1 VSSLYGF
8 EAEAP
13 GKRKAFTR
21 VHNLWRASEAVGALA
36 LSPRL
41 AGAAAT
47 LLGVPSVRL
56 YQVTCSPCV
65 ARDCLSL
72 GAPRFV
78 SPRPGLSMAM
88 ILPSSAV
95 FAQALLFSQASLS
108 VAQRE
113 LVCAA
118 VALAGLWVFQAAWG
132 R

>member
-65 ARDCLSL
+65 ARDACRCPALRRLHPSPPP
-72 GAPRFV
+72 APPWSINADYPSFICRFCTSPPFFV
-78 SPRPGLSMAM
+78 SVTIHGT
-88 ILPSSAV
+88 
-95 FAQALLFSQASLS
+95 
-108 VAQRE
+108 
-113 LVCAA
+113 
-118 VALAGLWVFQAAWG
+118 
-132 R
+132 